1 MSLLGYVRERREA
14 CVRLHRVLSATAF
27 LLVLVLPRFAKK
39 RGVWFPAAD
48 GRDEKGENA
57 VVKAIVRSSDDTATG
72 NVTKD
77 YRERWKLVNKNGWK
91 LNERV
96 STEALR

>member
-48 GRDEKGENA
+48 GRDDGSLPTLGQGL
-57 VVKAIVRSSDDTATG
+57 RTAADHHRRDAPG
-72 NVTKD
+72 RFRMLDVAS
-77 YRERWKLVNKNGWK
+77 R
-91 LNERV
+91 
-96 STEALR
+96 